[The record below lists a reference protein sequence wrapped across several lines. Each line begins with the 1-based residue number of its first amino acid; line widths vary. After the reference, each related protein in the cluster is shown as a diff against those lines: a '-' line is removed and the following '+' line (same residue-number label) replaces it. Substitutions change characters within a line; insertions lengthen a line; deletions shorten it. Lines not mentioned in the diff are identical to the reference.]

1 MPKINLDAIPQV
13 NATGY
18 PPQYASAVA
27 GRHYRRLGPP
37 SALTDFAVSHV
48 VLTPGAWSAQRHWH
62 EDEDEF
68 AVILSGEATLVDD
81 DGRHSMGAGDCAAF
95 PKNDGNG
102 HALINEGDVDCV
114 FIVIGQSWNGDCH
127 YPDVDM
133 RFNAADRSY
142 THKDGS
148 AF

>member
-1 MPKINLDAIPQV
+1 MPKIDLDIISQT

-18 PPQYASAVA
+18 PPEYAAAVA
-27 GRHYRRLGPP
+27 GRCYRRLGPT
-37 SALTDFAVSHV
+37 SGLTDFAVSHV
-48 VLTPGAWSAQRHWH
+48 VLKPGAWSAQRHWH

-81 DGRHSMGAGDCAAF
+81 DGRHPMLAGDCAAF

-102 HALINEGDVDCV
+102 HCLINESAADCV
-114 FIVIGQSWNGDCH
+114 FIVVGQGWNGDCH

-133 RFNAADRSY
+133 RYNAADRSY
-142 THKDGS
+142 TRKDGS
-148 AF
+148 TF

>member
-1 MPKINLDAIPQV
+1 MPKINLDLIPQS

-18 PPQYASAVA
+18 PPEYANAVT
-27 GRHYRRLGPP
+27 GRAYRRLGPVGG
-37 SALTDFAVSHV
+37 LTDFAVSHV
-48 VLTPGAWSAQRHWH
+48 VLKPGAWSAQRHWH

-68 AVILSGEATLVDD
+68 AVIISGEALLVDD
-81 DGRHSMGAGDCAAF
+81 AGRHPMRAGDCAAF

-102 HALINEGDVDCV
+102 HMLVNESDADCV
-114 FIVIGQSWNGDCH
+114 FIVVGKTSNGNCH

-133 RFNAADRSY
+133 RFNTTDGSY
-142 THKDGS
+142 TRKDGR

>member
-1 MPKINLDAIPQV
+1 MPKINLDAIAQTS
-13 NATGY
+13 ATGY
-18 PPQYASAVA
+18 PPEYAGAVA
-27 GRHYRRLGPP
+27 GRSYRRLGPV
-37 SALTDFAVSHV
+37 SGLTDFAVSHV
-48 VLTPGAWSAQRHWH
+48 VLQPGAWSAQRHWH

-81 DGRHSMGAGDCAAF
+81 SGRHLMRPGDCAAF

-102 HALINEGDVDCV
+102 HMLVNESAADCV
-114 FIVIGQSWNGDCH
+114 FIVVGQGRNGDCH

-133 RFNAADRSY
+133 RFNAADSSY
-142 THKDGS
+142 TRKDGS